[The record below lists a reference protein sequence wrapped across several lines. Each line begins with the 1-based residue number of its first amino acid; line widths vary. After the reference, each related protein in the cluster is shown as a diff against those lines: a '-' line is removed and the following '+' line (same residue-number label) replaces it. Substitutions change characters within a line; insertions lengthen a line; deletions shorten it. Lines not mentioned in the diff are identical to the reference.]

1 MFKIDPDQ
9 SYMMPI
15 HFGPRLMGEKV
26 TGWYH
31 DVTMMIVSY
40 LTDRK
45 KLETYLPPPFEVA
58 KEPIVTVTYA
68 CNKKIDWLA
77 GHGYNLI
84 SVDTSVVFN
93 GQEDKLA
100 GNFIL
105 VLWENLTDP
114 ILTGREMRGLPK
126 IYADIPDHRI
136 MADEW
141 RTNASHFGH
150 KILDISV
157 SNLKMSTSGDVES
170 GQKVRNDKDNWMG
183 WRFLPDVNGFGQTV
197 NEATLYPSESV
208 YEEIWIGEGKIEWNR
223 LTWEQNPTQYHI
235 VNALADLPIFEHRPA
250 IMTKG
255 STNLFIPDRSPRVL
269 R

>member
-1 MFKIDPDQ
+1 
-9 SYMMPI
+9 
-15 HFGPRLMGEKV
+15 
-26 TGWYH
+26 
-31 DVTMMIVSY
+31 
-40 LTDRK
+40 
-45 KLETYLPPPFEVA
+45 
-58 KEPIVTVTYA
+58 
-68 CNKKIDWLA
+68 
-77 GHGYNLI
+77 
-84 SVDTSVVFN
+84 
-93 GQEDKLA
+93 
-100 GNFIL
+100 
-105 VLWENLTDP
+105 
-114 ILTGREMRGLPK
+114 MRGLPK

-157 SNLKMSTSGDVES
+157 SNLKMPTSGDVES

-208 YEEIWIGEGKIEWNR
+208 YKEIWIGEGKIEWNR